1 MFALKPRLL
10 LATTCLAVFLV
21 LALVIVSGKS
31 LAFDERLVLLFR
43 EAGDPRRLLGPAW
56 FHEAM
61 RDLTAMGSVVGL
73 GLMMIVACVTLW
85 LCDRRHLA
93 TGLLATVVSA
103 QIASTLLKIAIGRE
117 RPDIVEHAALT
128 FTASFPSG
136 HAFLSA
142 AVLLSIAGFVGLA
155 SRRAGIERF
164 CYVFAVL
171 LMLAIGTSRVYLGV
185 HWPSDVLGGWLLGIA
200 WSSLAT
206 LWFGRALAPGAGSS
220 EARALGR
227 EE

>member
-10 LATTCLAVFLV
+10 LAMVSSAAF
-21 LALVIVSGKS
+21 LALSLLIVSGRS
-31 LAFDERLVLLFR
+31 FAFDSRLVLLFR
-43 EAGDPRRLLGPAW
+43 EAGDPRKLLGPLW
-56 FHEAM
+56 FHEMM

-73 GLMMIVACVTLW
+73 GLMMVVACATLW
-85 LCDRRHLA
+85 LCDRRRLA
-93 TGLLATVVSA
+93 LGLLATVASA
-103 QIASTLLKIAIGRE
+103 QLASTLLKVAIGRE
-117 RPDIVEHAALT
+117 RPDIVEHAAQT

-155 SRRAGIERF
+155 SRRAQIERF
-164 CYVFAVL
+164 CYVFAAL

-200 WSSLAT
+200 WSCLAT
-206 LWFGRALAPGAGSS
+206 LWFGRALAPEATSR
-220 EARALGR
+220 EARVLGR
-227 EE
+227 AD